1 MKIIIHNNLTLL
13 CLVTLITLSCQNESI
28 ESFFADSDQD
38 GYYDTID
45 NCPLVLNPNQTDSNG
60 DGIGDLCSDL
70 DEDGIIDNQ
79 DNCSLVYNPNQED
92 TDNDGIGDNCDLV
105 DFTSLPCID
114 GFAGDYPCD
123 GYNLIGYLSIED
135 LSLDSEN
142 SNRRLNDIWGWT
154 WTLPR

>member
-70 DEDGIIDNQ
+70 DEDGIIDNSVEKLLFQ
-79 DNCSLVYNPNQED
+79 GHTFSIDPITNPN
-92 TDNDGIGDNCDLV
+92 IIV
-105 DFTSLPCID
+105 
-114 GFAGDYPCD
+114 
-123 GYNLIGYLSIED
+123 
-135 LSLDSEN
+135 
-142 SNRRLNDIWGWT
+142 
-154 WTLPR
+154 